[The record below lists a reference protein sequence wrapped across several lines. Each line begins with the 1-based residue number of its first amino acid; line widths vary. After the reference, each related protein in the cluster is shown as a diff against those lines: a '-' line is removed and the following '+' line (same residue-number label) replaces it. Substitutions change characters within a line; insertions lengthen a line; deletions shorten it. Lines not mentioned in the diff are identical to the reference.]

1 MRTLMIIPIL
11 VPPVAIGSMFKLMYN
26 YDFGL
31 FNQILA
37 VVGLGP
43 VSWLG
48 SPSLALWSVVLVDI
62 WHWVPFVFLIL
73 FAAVEGLPREVLEA
87 GRVDGATR
95 WQLLWRVTL
104 PLLMPAITVA
114 FLFRA
119 ILAFKAF
126 DEVFLLTGGGPGTSS
141 ELLSL
146 HLYKVFFEQNQLGY
160 GAMLSVFTIVGVLL
174 LLSAA
179 RVAAQGAGAMS
190 AAVPAGRTPA
200 RRHDHV
206 LWTPAVRARL
216 AGWIL
221 IVLAIVLV
229 VGPFLW
235 ILMNSFKT
243 QIAILSGAWVFTPTL
258 DSYADVL
265 LSRRSDFVRGLL
277 TSLIVATVSTA
288 DRARD
293 RDARRILAVSLSLG
307 ALGRRRIARL
317 DARVPRHSGD
327 HDGRAVVPRRSRSS
341 AFTTRAPR

>member
-1 MRTLMIIPIL
+1 MNRGAVAWLNARFKHWSLLPAVVVFVVITAYPIVNLFRMSVSTIEFRGGRELWSFTPGRNWDALFTDPGLGPTVVNTLLFVVAAVVVEMVLGLAIALLVGGMTRGKGLMRTIMIIPIL
-11 VPPVAIGSMFKLMYN
+11 VPPVAIGSMFKLMFN

-31 FNQILA
+31 FNQMLGA
-37 VVGLGP
+37 VGIGP

-104 PLLMPAITVA
+104 PLLLPAITVA

-160 GAMLSVFTIVGVLL
+160 GALLSVFTIVGVLML
-174 LLSAA
+174 LVVA
-179 RVAAQGAGAMS
+179 RQVTLA
-190 AAVPAGRTPA
+190 
-200 RRHDHV
+200 
-206 LWTPAVRARL
+206 RAR
-216 AGWIL
+216 
-221 IVLAIVLV
+221 
-229 VGPFLW
+229 
-235 ILMNSFKT
+235 
-243 QIAILSGAWVFTPTL
+243 
-258 DSYADVL
+258 
-265 LSRRSDFVRGLL
+265 
-277 TSLIVATVSTA
+277 
-288 DRARD
+288 
-293 RDARRILAVSLSLG
+293 
-307 ALGRRRIARL
+307 
-317 DARVPRHSGD
+317 
-327 HDGRAVVPRRSRSS
+327 
-341 AFTTRAPR
+341 